1 MIWKVLGLLLAFSTA
16 PQQSAA
22 QTPPT
27 PCGLSSLSACRTT
40 NDLLWDT
47 GFSQAL
53 GRFLGERQAA
63 YLWERGSVRDQAG
76 AVLGG
81 PPDTPIIVG
90 NLYRFT
96 ACRLHSCSDK
106 GAVFLTPGGEIMAV
120 AILHSTCA
128 TAPGPARCAD
138 KMRLAVYLDPDADRT
153 LIIGDLSHWAE
164 DAVARLH
171 TSAGLASPTLEGV
184 DVLTA
189 GSGG

>member
-16 PQQSAA
+16 PQQSPE

-27 PCGLSSLSACRTT
+27 SCGLSSLSACRTT
-40 NDLLWDT
+40 NNLVWDT
-47 GFSQAL
+47 GFGQAL

-63 YLWERGSVRDQAG
+63 YLWERGSVRDQAR

-81 PPDTPIIVG
+81 PPDAPIIVE

-96 ACRLHSCSDK
+96 ACRLHSCPEK
-106 GAVFLTPGGEIMAV
+106 GAVFLTSSGEIMAV

-128 TAPGPARCAD
+128 TAPRPAHCAET
-138 KMRLAVYLDPDADRT
+138 MRLAVYLDPDADRT
-153 LIIGDLSHWAE
+153 LIVGDLSHWAE
-164 DAVARLH
+164 DALARLH
-171 TSAGLASPTLEGV
+171 TFAGLAPPTLEGV

-189 GSGG
+189 GSSN